1 MEKIKVF
8 MKRPDSPKGYMTYIS
23 NTLQNLQK
31 NVEGYIEVVPEVIHR
46 TGWDGEDLGDV
57 KIVIICNEEGRLL
70 KLPYCC
76 TILGFHY
83 VGNIIIAGVD
93 GENFADIPLTM
104 QEVKMIMN
112 R

>member
-23 NTLQNLQK
+23 NTLTNLQR
-31 NVEGYIEVVPEVIHR
+31 NVGGYIEVVTEVIHR
-46 TGWDGEDLGDV
+46 TGWEGEDLGDA
-57 KIVIICNEEGRLL
+57 KIAIICNEEGRLL

-76 TILGFHY
+76 TILGFPY
-83 VGNIIIAGVD
+83 VGTIIIAGVD
-93 GENFADIPLTM
+93 GEDFTDIPLTM
-104 QEVKMIMN
+104 QDVKLIMN